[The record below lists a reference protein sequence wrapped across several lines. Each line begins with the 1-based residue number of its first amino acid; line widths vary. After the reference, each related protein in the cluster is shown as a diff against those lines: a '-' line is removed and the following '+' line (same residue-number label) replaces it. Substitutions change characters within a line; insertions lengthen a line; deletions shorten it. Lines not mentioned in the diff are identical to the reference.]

1 MTVPIRFRTELQ
13 RKHPD
18 LPVFI
23 RVPAEV
29 VAPWNLVEWRTVEG
43 SLDGHDFG
51 RRTIKDWGKHSPD
64 WFVEFLKPFL
74 EAGNLKPG
82 DTVEVELRLAD
93 MTMPGEMAGRM
104 ESDPDFAR
112 AYEALIPNHKR
123 KAIEHYLEAKTP
135 AGRTA
140 RLEEISKSIKARQV
154 RSSAAPAVR
163 KRRTPR
169 RNARAGRSPRGQSG
183 SGR

>member
-1 MTVPIRFRTELQ
+1 VNASVRFRSKLQ

-23 RVPAEV
+23 RIPGAA
-29 VAPWNLVEWRTVEG
+29 VAPWELSEWRTVEG
-43 SLDGHDFG
+43 SLDGHEFG
-51 RRTIKDWGKHSPD
+51 RRTMKDWGKGSPD

-74 EAGNLKPG
+74 EAADLGPG
-82 DTVEVELRLAD
+82 DEVEVELRLAD
-93 MTMPGEMAGRM
+93 MAMPPEMAGRM
-104 ESDPDFAR
+104 ASDAEFAK

-140 RLEEISKSIKARQV
+140 RLEKISRSIKARLPT
-154 RSSAAPAVR
+154 R
-163 KRRTPR
+163 
-169 RNARAGRSPRGQSG
+169 
-183 SGR
+183 